1 MERDDDF
8 ESGGTCPICGA
19 ADLGCEHVALTWVPG
34 DRISGG
40 AAYDEARDFLDVL
53 DEALVE
59 AARSGATPVTGICRN
74 LCLRAA
80 RLGRR
85 RKAPVDPDDAPSELD
100 LARWALLE
108 EIVARA
114 PADVREMQVEY
125 GGFAAEDS
133 GRVAYS
139 PDVERIRKALTEETG
154 QLTAS
159 GSSTATCRPHGGF
172 RPGR

>member
-19 ADLGCEHVALTWVPG
+19 MDPDCEHVALTWVPG

-40 AAYDEARDFLDVL
+40 AAYDEARGFLDVL

-100 LARWALLE
+100 LARWELLE
-108 EIVARA
+108 EILAEA
-114 PADVREMQVEY
+114 PGTEVRDYEVEY
-125 GGFAAEDS
+125 GGFCAEDA
-133 GRVAYS
+133 GRGAYAH
-139 PDVERIRKALTEETG
+139 DVERVVARLRAEIAGLSR
-154 QLTAS
+154 
-159 GSSTATCRPHGGF
+159 
-172 RPGR
+172 